1 MLARAA
7 GLEFSMVI
15 RLLFATTDLA
25 TRELFASL
33 LASALEL
40 TPLQISVAHATSLDE
55 LLARVDARADDVVI
69 LDWPIANES
78 TPAVVRTMTLRN
90 PSVRTVT
97 LLPLS
102 HRAYRREVWQA
113 GACSSIAKE
122 HIEQEWLSSILCV
135 MNRAME
141 REARLLAAFEA
152 GMPAPAVEPTV
163 CCGNVAA

>member
-1 MLARAA
+1 MQ
-7 GLEFSMVI
+7 I
-15 RLLFATTDLA
+15 RLLFATPDPA
-25 TRELFASL
+25 TRELFVSL

-40 TPLQISVAHATSLDE
+40 TPLEVTVAHVASLE
-55 LLARVDARADDVVI
+55 SLLARVDARADDVVI

-78 TPAVVRTMTLRN
+78 TPALVHSLTVRN
-90 PSVRTVT
+90 PQIRTVA

-102 HRAYRREVWQA
+102 YTAYRREVWQA

-141 REARLLAAFEA
+141 REARLLASFAE
-152 GMPAPAVEPTV
+152 GLPAPPLEPTFCCGAVE
-163 CCGNVAA
+163 